1 MFSKLMF
8 LLNVKQLI
16 NESPGCEGFDIF
28 GWLLCEKSHL
38 GNKRNRL
45 VSLFGSLRVQPCAN
59 VSGCWLDLV
68 GRGDLNPA

>member
-1 MFSKLMF
+1 MNCLGGLAVIGTS
-8 LLNVKQLI
+8 
-16 NESPGCEGFDIF
+16 SGFYGGDRR
-28 GWLLCEKSHL
+28 L

-68 GRGDLNPA
+68 GCGNLNPT